1 MKSSRPYLLALK
13 LLIAGLIS
21 SILLACGGIPY
32 KVDVAQG
39 NFVSKEQITALKLGM
54 PRAQVMDI
62 LGTPLLVSVFHAD
75 RWEYVFT
82 LKRQGVDTKPYKLT
96 VHFKGEALDKIDG
109 EGMLT
114 EQEFVE
120 SLSGNK
126 K

>member
-21 SILLACGGIPY
+21 SILFACGGIPY

-39 NFVSKEQITALKLGM
+39 NFVSKEQINALKLGM

-82 LKRQGVDTKPYKLT
+82 LKRQGVETKPYKLT
-96 VHFKGEALDKIDG
+96 VHFKGDALDKIDG

-120 SLSGNK
+120 SLSGTK